1 MGKWVIFIGDRGFDL
16 DTIRAMS
23 FAGKTEVRDYGQKQ
37 LDVLFREGYVS
48 FRFDD
53 DGWIRNDYP
62 PETLQRLPYAEPR
75 FILMRYSTQEL
86 LEKIVSSDDFPKD
99 ILIDCDG
106 LDLGLERLAGR
117 ARLLDSGGG

>member
-48 FRFDD
+48 FRFDE
-53 DGWIRNDYP
+53 DGFEMIIRRKP
-62 PETLQRLPYAEPR
+62 CSACP
-75 FILMRYSTQEL
+75 MRSR
-86 LEKIVSSDDFPKD
+86 
-99 ILIDCDG
+99 G
-106 LDLGLERLAGR
+106 L
-117 ARLLDSGGG
+117 S